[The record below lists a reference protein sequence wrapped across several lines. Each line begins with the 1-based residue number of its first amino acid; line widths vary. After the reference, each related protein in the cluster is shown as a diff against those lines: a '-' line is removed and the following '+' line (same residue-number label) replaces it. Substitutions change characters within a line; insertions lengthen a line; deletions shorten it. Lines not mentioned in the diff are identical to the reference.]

1 MKQVTIDELRD
12 FAYVLST
19 SFLFHVLLIIIFLD
33 ILTGYAKAIK
43 TKSLNSKIGTNG
55 IIRHIKDII
64 EAIPEWIQG
73 QEYQRNTYV
82 RFNGVVYKTI
92 HPIGFYEIGTPAER
106 TDLYTRVGQKDAD
119 TGLVE
124 ITPDSS
130 HANPYPKGF
139 IGQYEG
145 RVYESNY
152 DNNFNTPYP
161 GVQAPDW
168 WTDLGTIDE
177 YLASIG
183 G

>member
-92 HPIGFYEIGTPAER
+92 HPIGFYEIGKRAYYQGK
-106 TDLYTRVGQKDAD
+106 LYEVISGNGA
-119 TGLVE
+119 G
-124 ITPDSS
+124 I
-130 HANPYPKGF
+130 
-139 IGQYEG
+139 
-145 RVYESNY
+145 
-152 DNNFNTPYP
+152 NTWKP
-161 GVQAPDW
+161 
-168 WTDLGTIDE
+168 DE
-177 YLASIG
+177 YG
-183 G
+183 WKVVE